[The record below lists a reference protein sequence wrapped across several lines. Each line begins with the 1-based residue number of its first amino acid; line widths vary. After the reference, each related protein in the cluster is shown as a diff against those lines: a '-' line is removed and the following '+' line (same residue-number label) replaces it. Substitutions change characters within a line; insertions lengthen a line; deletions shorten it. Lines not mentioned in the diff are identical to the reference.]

1 MDHSKDETEERG
13 TTEGN
18 KDWRMM
24 KHKLLISRVLM
35 EKWYQSLIDDCQD
48 IITEAVY
55 QSRWALVE
63 GYHNLGKRILEEHDN
78 FERAKIYGEK
88 IVQGL
93 AESLNMSSR
102 ILWYAIQFVKKYP
115 TLDLVPEG
123 KNITWN
129 KIITKYLT
137 EPKTESVTQQEYWVK
152 CPECG
157 FKFKP

>member
-1 MDHSKDETEERG
+1 MNEIT
-13 TTEGN
+13 
-18 KDWRMM
+18 
-24 KHKLLISRVLM
+24 V
-35 EKWYQSLIDDCQD
+35 EKWYQALVEDCHD
-48 IITEAVY
+48 IITEAVH
-55 QSRWALVE
+55 QSSWILLE

-115 TLDLVPEG
+115 DLNTVPEG

-137 EPKTESVTQQEYWVK
+137 TGSRTPQQEYDYTLK
-152 CPECG
+152 CPHCGLEYECPKCG
-157 FKFKP
+157 RKYKL